1 MTVQEITND
10 SQLHSSKKMWI
21 KDLSDWGGRSV
32 VCGSLRVGGEVTVT
46 CNESQGWRKTGFN
59 FQNARCLTLYAALLF
74 PSLST
79 LLTLLKDKFSI
90 VNKAKL
96 GP

>member
-1 MTVQEITND
+1 MTVQEITN

-21 KDLSDWGGRSV
+21 KDLSDWGGGEV
-32 VCGSLRVGGEVTVT
+32 WCVEACVLGGEVTVT

-79 LLTLLKDKFSI
+79 HLTLLKDKFSI
-90 VNKAKL
+90 VNKTKL